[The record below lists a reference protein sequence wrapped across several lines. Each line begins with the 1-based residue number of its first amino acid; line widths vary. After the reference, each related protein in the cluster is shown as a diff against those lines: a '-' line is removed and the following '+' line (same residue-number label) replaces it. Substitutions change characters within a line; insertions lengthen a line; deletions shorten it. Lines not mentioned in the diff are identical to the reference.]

1 MVSFSKRRVLP
12 ALLLI
17 MTVAQAQF
25 FTDVAVDRKRAN
37 RND

>member
-12 ALLLI
+12 ALLLLI
-17 MTVAQAQF
+17 TVAQAQF
-25 FTDVAVDRKRAN
+25 FTNVEVDRKRAN